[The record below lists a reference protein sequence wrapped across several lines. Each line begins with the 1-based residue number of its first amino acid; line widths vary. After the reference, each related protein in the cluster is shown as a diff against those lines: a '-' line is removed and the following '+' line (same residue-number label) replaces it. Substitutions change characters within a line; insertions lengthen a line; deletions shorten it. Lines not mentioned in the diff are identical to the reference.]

1 MSDMRL
7 EIDADRLEAVL
18 RVPAGCAPALDA
30 VRALVVEAGIR
41 FGLLKEA
48 LTRLRQADEDQ
59 TVVIARG
66 QPPEPERQRRFELDA
81 ARKGGDVAVSS
92 GQIVGRIRPPSPARP
107 GMGVDG
113 EPVPPPPADPSAP
126 EPMIGPGL
134 HLQGDLVVC
143 DREGW
148 LVQEADGLLYVGL
161 THCPCTR
168 VAEPQ
173 LIVSA
178 DELTCELTLAP
189 GEFVLP
195 QDLKRAVG
203 EAGITFGL
211 LGERLG
217 QASQPSR
224 EARTLVLARGVPAE
238 RGEDAWIE
246 PLIDDQLHFTVHE
259 DGSMDFRDAHKV
271 KEVTVGRPL
280 ARCHHNGA
288 GQDGMTIRGEPI
300 PAEAGSTIDYAAF
313 VGEGVAFSKEDPK
326 VMEALRDGVFVR
338 ELRGVIKVLDVV
350 VIDGDVDMSTGNVDS
365 RFPVVITGDV
375 KAGFQVKSSSDITVR
390 GVIED
395 ARVSAQGSLTVTR
408 GILPGKQRVKAH
420 ADIVALYISGRTVKA
435 RSLFVGQE
443 IRHGHIECT
452 GMLQARGIIGGEVQV
467 ADHIAA
473 ASLGTDNEEPTEV
486 RVGYDPYQRR
496 LLAEAIERRK
506 TLDTEMEVLTKEHQ
520 DLQASFKEVT
530 NRLRMLQAARTRQ
543 PEVVQ
548 RYKDKAHELL
558 EASRA
563 AAAKVK
569 EFKREYEAVQTQADE
584 LNEAAIT
591 LQRKAWIE
599 VGGIAHPRVHL
610 VFGDDVGL
618 MVRQPASNPVY
629 RLIEGEIR
637 A

>member
-7 EIDADRLEAVL
+7 DIDADRLEAVL
-18 RVPAGCAPALDA
+18 RIPAGCEPALDA
-30 VRALVVEAGIR
+30 VRALVVDAGIR
-41 FGLLKEA
+41 FGLLKDA
-48 LTRLRQADEDQ
+48 LTRLCPSAEEQM
-59 TVVIARG
+59 VVIARG
-66 QPPEPERQRRFELDA
+66 RPPESARQRHFELDA
-81 ARKGGDVAVSS
+81 ARTGGDVAVSA
-92 GQIVGRIRPPSPARP
+92 GQIVGRIRPPRPERP

-113 EPVPPPPADPSAP
+113 APVPPAAAASDTP
-126 EPMIGPGL
+126 EPLIGPGL
-134 HLQGDLVVC
+134 HVQGDLVIC

-148 LVQEADGLLYVGL
+148 LVQEDDGLIYVGL
-161 THCPCTR
+161 THCPCAR
-168 VAEPQ
+168 VSEPQ
-173 LIVSA
+173 LVVSA
-178 DELTCELTLAP
+178 DALTCELALAP

-195 QDLKRAVG
+195 QDLKQAVG
-203 EAGITFGL
+203 AAGITFGL

-217 QASQPSR
+217 QAGQPSR

-246 PLIDDQLHFTVHE
+246 PLIDDQLHFTVNE

-288 GQDGMTIRGEPI
+288 GQDGMTILGETI
-300 PAEAGSTIDYAAF
+300 PAEAGSSIDYAGF
-313 VGEGVAFSKEDPK
+313 VGEGVGFSQEDPM

-420 ADIVALYISGRTVKA
+420 ADIVALYVSGRTVKA
-435 RSLFVGQE
+435 RNLFVGQE

-473 ASLGTDNEEPTEV
+473 ASLGTDNEEPTEI

-496 LLAEAIERRK
+496 LLAEAQERRRS
-506 TLDTEMEVLTKEHQ
+506 LAAEMEEMTNEHQ
-520 DLQASFKEVT
+520 DLQARFKEVT
-530 NRLRMLQAARTRQ
+530 NRLRMLQASRTRQ
-543 PEVVQ
+543 PEGIQ

-563 AAAKVK
+563 VAAKVK
-569 EFKREYEAVQTQADE
+569 EFKREFEAVEAQADE
-584 LNEAAIT
+584 LNEAALS

-618 MVRQPASNPVY
+618 MVRQPTSNPVY
-629 RLIEGEIR
+629 RLIEGEVR